1 MDIDVGNQ
9 LTEEQIKKIKEAA
22 LKRADEAREEVNDM
36 GDKATAEEAKE
47 AVPVQRTVFLDKK
60 VDLLVYDGD
69 QVVNTLHPDRNIL
82 EICLVLKS
90 IDKDTIVSIYGKE
103 GPGSDPLPEGQDEPL
118 YPIFDIV
125 KKPVAEAMKLL
136 VTNMVAEDVCLTE
149 YQRLCDFMSFRSSLK
164 ACMITMIFKG
174 GQPGGFSYLSS
185 CTDVS
190 NDDLVKLYDVAKM
203 QIGQYKAKV
212 KEVHPEVKFD
222 DDSNI
227 ITHI

>member
-1 MDIDVGNQ
+1 MDIDVGKQ

-69 QVVNTLHPDRNIL
+69 KVVNTLHPDRNIL

-103 GPGSDPLPEGQDEPL
+103 GPGSDPLPEGQDDPL

-164 ACMITMIFKG
+164 ACISRT
-174 GQPGGFSYLSS
+174 LSS
-185 CTDVS
+185 WLRTAIRMYCFPSNPCLSEQSRSKTLYFFSIVS
-190 NDDLVKLYDVAKM
+190 TSRLA
-203 QIGQYKAKV
+203 
-212 KEVHPEVKFD
+212 F
-222 DDSNI
+222 
-227 ITHI
+227 